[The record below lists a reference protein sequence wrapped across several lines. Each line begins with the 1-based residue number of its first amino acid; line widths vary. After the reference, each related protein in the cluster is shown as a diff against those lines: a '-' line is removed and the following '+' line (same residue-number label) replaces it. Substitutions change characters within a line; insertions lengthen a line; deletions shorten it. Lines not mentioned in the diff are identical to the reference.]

1 MKVLLV
7 NWMDTTA
14 PGGINTVVRETGTH
28 LAQKGDTITV
38 LQPNSRHLAHDA
50 VCNGFSIRRVEAPLN
65 KLLYGFD
72 VRLWRD
78 LRALYGQFNPDV
90 IHVHGYHSLFGPEA
104 AFMLRLLDRDAPLVF
119 SYHLDV
125 YRERFWA
132 RRLWNTY
139 KILGKKI
146 ARSATHIIAFS
157 RYEAEVIAHEFDAP
171 PDRLS
176 IIPHGVEAITAHTT
190 RSTCGGPRLLYV
202 GHLIKRKNVHSVVE
216 SLNVLVHRENVQGA
230 SLTIVGSGPEHARL
244 RHLIRERGLEDHVT
258 MRPFLATEDLRHQ
271 IRSADVLLLLSN
283 SEAFGIVVAEALALG
298 TPCIVA
304 DATALHEF
312 VTEPGCFGV
321 GCPPNPEEVAQRI
334 MEVCRAEV
342 RVGPFS
348 DRLRTWDDV
357 AEDYARVY
365 ARCVSDARG
374 PSHR

>member
-7 NWMDTTA
+7 NWMETTA
-14 PGGINTVVRETGTH
+14 PGGINTVVRETGKH
-28 LAQKGDTITV
+28 LAQKGNLVTV
-38 LQPNSRHLAHDA
+38 LQPNPCHLAHDT
-50 VCNGFSIRRVEAPLN
+50 VCDGLSIRRVNAPFN

-78 LRALYGQFNPDV
+78 LRALYWQFNPDV

-104 AFMLRLLDRDAPLVF
+104 AFMLRFLDRDAPLVF

-146 ARSATHIIAFS
+146 GHSATHIIAFS
-157 RYEAEVIAHEFDAP
+157 TYEAGVIAHEFDVP

-176 IIPHGVEAITAHTT
+176 IIPHGVEAITAHAT
-190 RSTCGGPRLLYV
+190 RSTCSGPRLLYV

-216 SLNVLVHRENVQGA
+216 SLNVLVHRENIQGA
-230 SLTIVGSGPEHARL
+230 SLTIIGSGPEHARL
-244 RHLIRERGLEDHVT
+244 KRLIKERGLEDHVT
-258 MRPFLATEDLRHQ
+258 MWPFLATEDLRHQ
-271 IRSADVLLLLSN
+271 IRSADILLLLSN

-298 TPCIVA
+298 TPCIIA

-312 VTEPGCFGV
+312 VKEPGCFGV
-321 GCPPNPEEVAQRI
+321 AYPPTPEEVTQRI
-334 MEVCRAEV
+334 MEVCRGEV
-342 RVGPFS
+342 HVGPFS
-348 DRLRTWDDV
+348 DRIRTWNEV
-357 AEDYARVY
+357 AQEYARVY
-365 ARCVSDARG
+365 ARCLTEG
-374 PSHR
+374 PIQSRT